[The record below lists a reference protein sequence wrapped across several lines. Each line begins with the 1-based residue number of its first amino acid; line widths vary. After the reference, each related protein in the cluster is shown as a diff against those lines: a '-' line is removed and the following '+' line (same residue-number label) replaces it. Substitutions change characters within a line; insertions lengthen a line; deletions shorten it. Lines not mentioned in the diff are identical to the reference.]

1 LVQDFLAKIFVNFL
15 LARLAEANL
24 REEML
29 TLAPAANFL
38 QISPEVL
45 HRHARNGVIPAHKE
59 GRTWRFSR
67 KALEAWLHDGGPQ
80 VAADVD
86 DSPWGK

>member
-1 LVQDFLAKIFVNFL
+1 M
-15 LARLAEANL
+15 EADVKDD
-24 REEML
+24 ML
-29 TLAPAANFL
+29 TVAAAADLL

-45 HRHARNGVIPAHKE
+45 RRHAKNGVIPVHKE

-67 KALEAWLHDGGPQ
+67 KELEAWLHDGGPQ

>member
-1 LVQDFLAKIFVNFL
+1 M
-15 LARLAEANL
+15 EADVKDD
-24 REEML
+24 ML
-29 TLAPAANFL
+29 TVAAAADLL

-45 HRHARNGVIPAHKE
+45 HRHAKNGVIPAHKK

-67 KALEAWLHDGGPQ
+67 KALEAWLHDGGTQ

-86 DSPWGK
+86 ESPWGK